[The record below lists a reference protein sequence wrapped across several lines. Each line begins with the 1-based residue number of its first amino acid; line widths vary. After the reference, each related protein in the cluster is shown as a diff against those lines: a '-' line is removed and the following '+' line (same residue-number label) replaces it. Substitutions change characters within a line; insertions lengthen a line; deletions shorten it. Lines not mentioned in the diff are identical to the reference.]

1 MNPEKS
7 SMSATSYSRSNHLSL
22 LHRGAE
28 FFPALIHAIDAANVE
43 IYLET
48 YIFAVDDTANQVRDA
63 LMRAASRGVM
73 VYVLVDWLGTGR
85 SNVALLQSKFE
96 PSGVHF
102 VAFNPWFQRGI
113 ARTHRKIVQHRA
125 GILQSVSSGRWW
137 MTSRRKSPRNGSD
150 SPRKRCVA
158 DWANYANYASG
169 MHHVTVCSGR

>member
-1 MNPEKS
+1 
-7 SMSATSYSRSNHLSL
+7 MSATSYSRSNHLSL

-28 FFPALIHAIDAANVE
+28 FFPALIHAIDSANVE

-63 LMRAASRGVM
+63 LIRAASRGVM

-85 SNVALLQSKFE
+85 SNVALLQAEFE

-113 ARTHRKIVQHRA
+113 ARTHRKIVVIDQRLA
-125 GILQSVSSGRWW
+125 FLGGLNINSPSSPFLTECCLAVPPPHSGAL
-137 MTSRRKSPRNGSD
+137 SPATRFSAKL
-150 SPRKRCVA
+150 P
-158 DWANYANYASG
+158 
-169 MHHVTVCSGR
+169 

>member
-1 MNPEKS
+1 
-7 SMSATSYSRSNHLSL
+7 MSATSYSRSNHLSL

-28 FFPALIHAIDAANVE
+28 FFPALIHAIDAASVE

-63 LMRAASRGVM
+63 LIRAASRGVM

-85 SNVALLQSKFE
+85 SNVAVLQAEFE

-102 VAFNPWFQRGI
+102 
-113 ARTHRKIVQHRA
+113 A
-125 GILQSVSSGRWW
+125 GILQSASSGRWW
-137 MTSRRKSPRNGSD
+137 MMSMRKSPRNGSGN
-150 SPRKRCVA
+150 PRKRCVA